1 MDKFP
6 ALEYPAMPGYVRL
19 KRPKPRRP
27 GKAAKASKGRK
38 VKAKAKKAAPAK
50 APAKVLKL
58 LPVMRPAHN
67 MREII
72 KQCTLLEDHH
82 IDPKKRCPN
91 CVSKHGKCI
100 EGLAEEAVTLCK
112 AKESGIA
119 KDAAKVATTVRVLQ
133 HAWIQ
138 RPKDDTLNTVIARKL
153 RRMRKGLQEKYSFLP
168 MSKLPSDEAAAVR
181 KLLLHTKNVKKV
193 T

>member
-1 MDKFP
+1 
-6 ALEYPAMPGYVRL
+6 MPGYVRL

-27 GKAAKASKGRK
+27 AKATKATKGRKAAKAAKGR
-38 VKAKAKKAAPAK
+38 
-50 APAKVLKL
+50 KVLKL

-112 AKESGIA
+112 ATESGIA
-119 KDAAKVATTVRVLQ
+119 KDAAKVATTVRILQ

-138 RPKDDTLNTVIARKL
+138 RPKDDTLNKVIAGKL

-168 MSKLPSDEAAAVR
+168 MSKLPSDEATAVR
-181 KLLLHTKNVKKV
+181 KLLLRTRKNSSVVKKTKV
-193 T
+193 